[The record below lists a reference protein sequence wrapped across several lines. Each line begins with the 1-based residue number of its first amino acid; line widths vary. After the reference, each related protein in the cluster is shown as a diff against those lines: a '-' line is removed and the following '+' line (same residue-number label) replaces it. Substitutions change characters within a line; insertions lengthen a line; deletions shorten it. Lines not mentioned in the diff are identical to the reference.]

1 MNQEIS
7 IKFLYPTKN
16 PDSLYY
22 GGAIVYDF
30 NVVAT
35 LRFFFTSITIKFW
48 DSFYDLTD
56 LA

>member
-48 DSFYDLTD
+48 DSFNDLTD